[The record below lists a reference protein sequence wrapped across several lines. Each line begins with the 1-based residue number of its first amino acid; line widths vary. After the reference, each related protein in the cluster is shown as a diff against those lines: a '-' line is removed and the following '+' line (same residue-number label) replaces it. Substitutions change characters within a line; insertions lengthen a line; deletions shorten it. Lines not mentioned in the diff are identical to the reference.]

1 MKITELNGQHAK
13 ISKSSITVKGNDG
26 KTIGVI
32 THCYELAPRDAS
44 EIWSKVRK
52 AVGLNATNCI
62 LKMRRV
68 GTDGIWYLENINNPD
83 PNADLLRDAGFN
95 VATYKRL
102 A

>member
-1 MKITELNGQHAK
+1 MKITELNGQFAK
-13 ISKSSITVKGNDG
+13 VSKSSITVKGNDG

-44 EIWSKVRK
+44 EIWQRVRK
-52 AVGLNATNCI
+52 AVGLNATSCI
-62 LKMRRV
+62 AKMRRV
-68 GTDGIWYLENINNPD
+68 GTDVWYLENINNPD

-95 VATYKRL
+95 VATYHRL

>member
-1 MKITELNGQHAK
+1 MKITELNGQLAK
-13 ISKSSITVKGNDG
+13 VSKSSITVKGNDG

-32 THCYELAPRDAS
+32 TRCYELAPRDAS

-52 AVGLNATNCI
+52 AVGLNATSCI
-62 LKMRRV
+62 SKMRRV
-68 GTDGIWYLENINNPD
+68 GFDGIWYLENINNPD